1 MIEDKINKHTSPIP
15 GRRLI
20 TEEGQNVSSPGGMG
34 DNHPT
39 TPHNNPPFASILHH
53 HIESLSAIPPPHT
66 TTHHSPQFFN
76 SSSSHRIPIHHP
88 TTPHNNPTLAP
99 RLQFF
104 IITSNPYPPSHH
116 PTQQPT
122 VRPKSSILLLLS
134 SYHSIPHNNP
144 PFTPQVHFFHFD
156 LHRPPHPLLI
166 ESLSTIPPPHTTTHR
181 SHQSFNSSSL
191 IVV

>member
-39 TPHNNPPFASILHH
+39 TPHNNPPFAPSLH
-53 HIESLSAIPPPHT
+53 
-66 TTHHSPQFFN
+66 
-76 SSSSHRIPIHHP
+76 
-88 TTPHNNPTLAP
+88 
-99 RLQFF
+99 FF

-122 VRPKSSILLLLS
+122 VRPKAYIFLLLFIL
-134 SYHSIPHNNP
+134 
-144 PFTPQVHFFHFD
+144 D
-156 LHRPPHPLLI
+156 LHRPPHPLLHQQLHQPHHPQLHQPLHQLLRQPLNRPGHLLI
-166 ESLSTIPPPHTTTHR
+166 HRLLCPPHHPD
-181 SHQSFNSSSL
+181 FNSSSSH
-191 IVV
+191 